1 VGRWE
6 GPGGRG
12 KVGRAWRPWEGGKG
26 LRPWEGPS
34 AVGRVGVECWGV
46 GMGIH
51 DIFMLVPVRVRWWV
65 VLAGLFVGSVL
76 GLGACALVIY
86 VLGRVLGV

>member
-1 VGRWE
+1 M
-6 GPGGRG
+6 
-12 KVGRAWRPWEGGKG
+12 GRAWRPWEGGKG
-26 LRPWEGPS
+26 LA

-46 GMGIH
+46 GMGMH

>member
-1 VGRWE
+1 M
-6 GPGGRG
+6 
-12 KVGRAWRPWEGGKG
+12 GRAWRPWEGAGCFG
-26 LRPWEGPS
+26 AHRS
-34 AVGRVGVECWGV
+34 APLLGCWVLHVGGV
-46 GMGIH
+46 GMGMH